1 MIWGNKIR
9 TIISPKLSTK
19 YQIIRLAWALI
30 PLFLRCVTDP
40 TEKDIYSV
48 QLDRAICPKVWLHTS
63 NQRRLVWIISNKL
76 YSSQAGHLPKSDRFH
91 HTTILKVRY
100 GRPNFSLSIGDRFS
114 DAGTKFCL
122 SSLTLSYI
130 WVILSLCSSAR
141 THTCTR
147 TLTSKVIF
155 CKTAGIPL
163 ESSLSLCCCTRIHTH
178 THVRVCANT
187 CTHAQALSLCA
198 VLTEIPVSPAF

>member
-1 MIWGNKIR
+1 MGFNTTVSEMCYWANWKRYLLCAAGQGHMSKGL
-9 TIISPKLSTK
+9 TAHLSG
-19 YQIIRLAWALI
+19 
-30 PLFLRCVTDP
+30 
-40 TEKDIYSV
+40 
-48 QLDRAICPKVWLHTS
+48 
-63 NQRRLVWIISNKL
+63 RLVWIISNKL

-147 TLTSKVIF
+147 TLTNKVIF

-163 ESSLSLCCCTRIHTH
+163 ESSLSLCCCTRIHSHTH
-178 THVRVCANT
+178 AHMCACVWTHVRT
-187 CTHAQALSLCA
+187 LKRSLCVQFSLKSLSPLHSNQSHMFTRSLAWKVCCVSA
-198 VLTEIPVSPAF
+198 VFSL